1 MNRLELEAKLATLK
15 ELSTLPETMAEIV
28 AVCQES
34 ELSLAKLVAAVQYD
48 PALAARVLTVANSP
62 YYRRSQEIGS
72 ITQAVSVMGANQVKA
87 LALSLS
93 LHEFTSRIGNSID
106 HREFWRHALCVACT
120 AETIA
125 KRIKSPQVEEAFV
138 LGCLHDLGILV
149 LDQLFPQEYAEVC
162 RALAGQSDIIN
173 AERSV
178 LGTDH
183 AVAGEMLARM
193 WSFPPIYAEAIAK
206 HHDMLHHVKEDLPHL
221 VQILNLADRLATFT
235 IEGTVAGKD
244 ADLPSR
250 ATLGDNLGLSVAD
263 LKQVVV
269 DALSGFLRS
278 STYMDIEVG
287 SPIAL
292 LEQAVAQLYD
302 LYSGMERQFLEL
314 KETRQRLH
322 EEQLQEVA
330 FDSLQAIVATFS
342 HYLNNAA
349 ATISGRTQL
358 LELALQKN
366 EIDDKTGVIA
376 KSLTAYSKSADQ
388 IVSVISSLKNLTV
401 YETSV
406 YHADT
411 RIIDLA
417 KGAPQD
423 NIKAPSAAKAGSAGG
438 IAREHSSS
446 P

>member
-1 MNRLELEAKLATLK
+1 MNRLELEAKLATVK
-15 ELSTLPETMAEIV
+15 ELSTLPETMSEIL

-34 ELSLAKLVAAVQYD
+34 EVSLSKLVTAVQYD
-48 PALAARVLTVANSP
+48 PALSARVLKVANSP
-62 YYRRSQEIGS
+62 YYKRSQEIGS
-72 ITQAVSVMGANQVKA
+72 ITQAVSLMGANQVKA

-106 HREFWRHALCVACT
+106 HREFWRHSLCVACT
-120 AETIA
+120 AEAIA
-125 KRIKSPQVEEAFV
+125 RRIKSPQVEEAFV

-149 LDQLFPQEYAEVC
+149 LDQLYPQEYAEVC
-162 RALAGQSDIIN
+162 RATAGQSDIIT

-183 AVAGEMLARM
+183 AVAGEMLTQM

-206 HHDMLHHVKEDLPHL
+206 HHEMLHHVTDDLPQL
-221 VQILNLADRLATFT
+221 VQIVNLADRLATFT
-235 IEGTVAGKD
+235 IEGTVVGHD

-250 ATLGDNLGLSVAD
+250 AVLGDNLGLSVAD
-263 LKQVVV
+263 LKQIVV
-269 DALSGFLRS
+269 DALLAFLRS

-287 SPIAL
+287 SPVTL
-292 LEQAVAQLYD
+292 LEQAAGRLYD
-302 LYSGMERQFLEL
+302 LYAGLETQFVEL
-314 KETRQRLH
+314 KETREKLR
-322 EEQLQEVA
+322 EEQLQRVA

-366 EIDDKTGVIA
+366 EIDDKTGIIV
-376 KSLTAYSKSADQ
+376 KSLTAYAKSADQ

-411 RIIDLA
+411 KIIDLA
-417 KGAPQD
+417 KGAPQE
-423 NIKAPSAAKAGSAGG
+423 NIAAPSVAKGDTCRRTAV
-438 IAREHSSS
+438 RL
-446 P
+446 

>member
-1 MNRLELEAKLATLK
+1 MNRLELEAKLATVK

-34 ELSLAKLVAAVQYD
+34 EVSLSKLATAVQYD
-48 PALAARVLTVANSP
+48 PALAARVLKVANSP
-62 YYRRSQEIGS
+62 YYKRSQEIGS
-72 ITQAVSVMGANQVKA
+72 ITQAVSLMGANQVKA

-93 LHEFTSRIGNSID
+93 LHEFTSCIGNSID
-106 HREFWRHALCVACT
+106 HREFWRHSLCVACT
-120 AETIA
+120 AEAIA
-125 KRIKSPQVEEAFV
+125 KRIKSPQIEEAFV

-149 LDQLFPQEYAEVC
+149 LDQLYPQEYAEVC
-162 RALAGQSDIIN
+162 RAFAGQSDIIN
-173 AERSV
+173 AERSI

-206 HHDMLHHVKEDLPHL
+206 HHDMLHHVDEKLPQL
-221 VQILNLADRLATFT
+221 VQIVNLADRLATFT
-235 IEGTVAGKD
+235 IEGTVAGHD

-263 LKQVVV
+263 LKQIVVN
-269 DALSGFLRS
+269 ALSAFLRS

-287 SPIAL
+287 SPVTL
-292 LEQAVAQLYD
+292 LEQAAGRLYD
-302 LYSGMERQFLEL
+302 LYSGLEQQFVEL
-314 KETRQRLH
+314 KETRQKLR
-322 EEQLQEVA
+322 EEQLQRVA
-330 FDSLQAIVATFS
+330 FESLQAIIATFS

-366 EIDDKTGVIA
+366 EVDDKTGIIA
-376 KSLTAYSKSADQ
+376 KSLMAYAKSADQ

-411 RIIDLA
+411 KIIDLA
-417 KGAPQD
+417 KGASQD
-423 NIKAPSAAKAGSAGG
+423 NIEAPIIAKSTPAGG
-438 IAREHSSS
+438 IPSSA
-446 P
+446 